1 MHLEANAHSVQ
12 YMYTTTN
19 LAGFI
24 DDTVSLWTQAF
35 YQALLI
41 GASWGVSLRLDLPRE
56 QIYLVSLTE

>member
-1 MHLEANAHSVQ
+1 MIYAHSVH

-24 DDTVSLWTQAF
+24 DDTVSLWIQAF
-35 YQALLI
+35 YQDLLI